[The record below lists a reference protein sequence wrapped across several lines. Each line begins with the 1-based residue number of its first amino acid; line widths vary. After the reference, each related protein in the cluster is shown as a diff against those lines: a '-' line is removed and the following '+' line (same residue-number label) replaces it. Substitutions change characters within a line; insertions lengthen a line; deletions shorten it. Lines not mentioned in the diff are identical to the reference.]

1 MTFGKYFCGNEIS
14 DYGKEHK
21 RVDYATFAK
30 AFDAVLN
37 NEIMGKLQEQ
47 GLYFELENGED
58 YDEESDEYVEIYQFF
73 IVSDNG
79 ASIIKQ
85 YTNEILYYCEEVDM
99 YIWGV
104 THFGTSWDYVL
115 TDIECTGAEPI
126 YN

>member
-47 GLYFELENGED
+47 GLYFELENGCD
-58 YDEESDEYVEIYQFF
+58 YDEETEEPTEIYQFY
-73 IVSDNG
+73 IVSDSG
-79 ASIIKQ
+79 AEIIKD
-85 YTNEILYYCEEVDM
+85 YTNEILFYCEEVDM

-104 THFGTSWDYVL
+104 THFGTGWDYVL
-115 TDIECTGAEPI
+115 TEIECTGAEPI
-126 YN
+126 FD

>member
-1 MTFGKYFCGNEIS
+1 MKFGKYFCGNEIS
-14 DYGKEHK
+14 AYGQEHK
-21 RVDYATFAK
+21 KVDYATFAK

-37 NEIMGKLQEQ
+37 NEIMGKLQAN
-47 GLYFELENGED
+47 GLYFELENGCD
-58 YDEESDEYVEIYQFF
+58 YDEETGDYEEIYQYY

-79 ASIIKQ
+79 AELIKQ
-85 YTNEILYYCEEVDM
+85 YTNEILYYCEDVDM

-115 TDIECTGAEPI
+115 TEIDCTGGEPE

>member
-58 YDEESDEYVEIYQFF
+58 YDEECDEYAEIYQFF

-104 THFGTSWDYVL
+104 THFGTGWDYVL
-115 TDIECTGAEPI
+115 TEIECTGEDPI
-126 YN
+126 YD